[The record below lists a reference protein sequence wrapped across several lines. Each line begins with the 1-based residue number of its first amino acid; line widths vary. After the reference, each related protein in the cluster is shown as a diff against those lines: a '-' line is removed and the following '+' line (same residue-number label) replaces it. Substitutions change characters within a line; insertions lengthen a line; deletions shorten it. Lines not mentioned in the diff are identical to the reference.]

1 MIQFHN
7 TILFPYASNAMWLHF
22 AYIVLEA
29 MFDVVASKGEEELNF
44 S

>member
-1 MIQFHN
+1 MIQFLN
-7 TILFPYASNAMWLHF
+7 TNWFSYASNAMWLHL

-29 MFDVVASKGEEELNF
+29 MFNVVTNKGEEELNF